1 MADYAKA
8 MYEKFLSS
16 QQAAVRLELA
26 LNGFFSEEAFTCQQ
40 KQAFADYLKT
50 RIRPAVQSLIEQDD
64 TDKIQRMD
72 ALDWMSASI
81 VDENILYAIRQ
92 NKTQGF
98 LCLLKIKAEKY
109 GFHDRNFDW

>member
-1 MADYAKA
+1 MAEYAEV
-8 MYEKFLSS
+8 MYRKFLSS

-26 LNGFFSEEAFTCQQ
+26 LNGFFSEDGFTSQQ

-50 RIRPAVQSLIEQDD
+50 RIRPAVQSLIEQGD

-72 ALDWMSASI
+72 ALGWMSASV
-81 VDENILYAIRQ
+81 VDESILYSIRQ

-98 LCLLKIKAEKY
+98 LCLLKIKAEKH
-109 GFHDRNFDW
+109 GFNDRNLDW